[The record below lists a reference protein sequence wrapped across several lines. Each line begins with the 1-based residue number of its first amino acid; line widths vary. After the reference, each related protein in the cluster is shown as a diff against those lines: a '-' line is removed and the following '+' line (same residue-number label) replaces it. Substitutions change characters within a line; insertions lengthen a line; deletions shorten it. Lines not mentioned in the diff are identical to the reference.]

1 MITIYF
7 DKNNNNKMRLSFK
20 YIEKE
25 FNLNRNNDEC
35 IETTFQKL
43 ISNYEKKSKNQ
54 NKIQIS
60 ISDQNNNLIS
70 LDTKNEEA
78 WKEENIFKFNNQEFK
93 IKVNLPFVKKIEIS
107 KILLVGMSATVQ
119 TIFNS
124 NTAEAIKLNAKYF
137 WYFSSKEEEEKTKW
151 NLINFNNNGTN
162 ISKSCILTEDCLDSF
177 IKVVCIPNDGLRD
190 GLPIEV
196 ISLNKVQN
204 LINNLDNLPMTERH
218 LITNSFL
225 GPESIRV
232 MSYNI
237 LHKSGTSQYNEDYL
251 FCPKEYS
258 DFNYRR
264 VLLLHEIKSIK
275 IFYFFKNI
283 YLYYKI

>member
-7 DKNNNNKMRLSFK
+7 DKNKSNKMRLSFK

-43 ISNYEKKSKNQ
+43 ISNYEKKSKNK

-60 ISDQNNNLIS
+60 IIDQNNNLIS
-70 LDTKNEEA
+70 LDTKNGEA
-78 WKEENIFKFNNQEFK
+78 WKEENIFKFNNKEFK

-107 KILLVGMSATVQ
+107 KILLVGMRATVQ
-119 TIFNS
+119 TIFDS
-124 NTAEAIKLNAKYF
+124 NTTEAIKLNSKYF
-137 WYFSSKEEEEKTKW
+137 WYFSSKEEETKW
-151 NLINFNNNGTN
+151 NLIHFNNNGTN

-177 IKVVCIPNDGLRD
+177 IKVMCIPNDGQRD
-190 GLPIEV
+190 GIPIEV

-204 LINNLDNLPMTERH
+204 KINNLDNLPMTERH

-237 LHKSGTSQYNEDYL
+237 LHKSGTSQYSEDYL
-251 FCPKEYS
+251 FCSKEYS

-264 VLLLHEIKSIK
+264 VLLLHEIKSILKYFIFFSKYFK
-275 IFYFFKNI
+275 IY
-283 YLYYKI
+283 